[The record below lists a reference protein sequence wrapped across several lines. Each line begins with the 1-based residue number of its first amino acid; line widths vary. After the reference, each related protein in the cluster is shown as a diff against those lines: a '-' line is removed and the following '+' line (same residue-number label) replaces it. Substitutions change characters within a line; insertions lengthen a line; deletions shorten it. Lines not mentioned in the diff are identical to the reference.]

1 MNNLINRIKTSFKH
15 IPTEKIR
22 KFFLG
27 KNLSDGLIFRLLTY
41 LLLISIGFV
50 YLYPMLYMLS
60 FSFMDVNDIIN
71 PMVSWVPTKLY
82 LDNYYK
88 ALITL
93 DYWDTLLQSLL
104 VTLIPATIQTI
115 VCSLVGYGFAR
126 YNFKFKKLLLVMVLI
141 TFIIPAQVYTIPKY
155 VMFNQLGFLENP
167 LSIIVPSLFGQGVN
181 SAIFI
186 LIFYQ
191 FFRIIPAAF
200 FEAAEIEGAGDY
212 KIFFRISV
220 PLAIPSYITSFLFG
234 FVWYWNET
242 YISSLFLGSNFQSMQ
257 IKLAYFVSEYSTSFP
272 SEETAR
278 LNEGIRLA
286 ATLLIILPM
295 LIVYFIMQRYFIEG
309 VEKSGIAGE

>member
-1 MNNLINRIKTSFKH
+1 MDKVKLYLDKIKKF
-15 IPTEKIR
+15 IRVDKIKKILFGR
-22 KFFLG
+22 
-27 KNLSDGLIFRLLTY
+27 NLSDGLILRTIVY

-60 FSFMDVNDIIN
+60 YSFMKPQDITN
-71 PMVSWVPTKLY
+71 PMVIWVPTELY
-82 LDNYYK
+82 FENFNK
-88 ALITL
+88 AIKTLKYFETLLSSLTITL
-93 DYWDTLLQSLL
+93 
-104 VTLIPATIQTI
+104 VPAIIQTI
-115 VCSLVGYGFAR
+115 VCSLIGYGFAR
-126 YNFKFKKLLLVMVLI
+126 YNFPLKKTLLFLVLV
-141 TFIIPAQVYTIPKY
+141 TFIVPIQVYTIPRY
-155 VMFNQLGFLENP
+155 VMFHQFGILETA
-167 LSIIVPSLFGQGVN
+167 LSIIIPSIFGQGVN

-191 FFRIIPAAF
+191 FFRIIPNAF

-212 KIFFRISV
+212 KIFFKIAV

-242 YISSLFLGSNFQSMQ
+242 YISSLFLGQDFQSLQ
-257 IKLAYFVSEYSTSFP
+257 IKLAYFVSQFAASYP
-272 SEETAR
+272 NEEAQR

-295 LIVYFIMQRYFIEG
+295 LLVYFIMQRYFIEG

>member
-1 MNNLINRIKTSFKH
+1 
-15 IPTEKIR
+15 
-22 KFFLG
+22 
-27 KNLSDGLIFRLLTY
+27 
-41 LLLISIGFV
+41 
-50 YLYPMLYMLS
+50 MLS
-60 FSFMDVNDIIN
+60 YSFMDVSDIIN
-71 PMVSWVPTKLY
+71 PMVSWVPSKLY
-82 LDNYYK
+82 LDNYVK

-93 DYWDTLLQSLL
+93 DYFDTLLQSLL
-104 VTLIPATIQTI
+104 VTLVPATIQTI
-115 VCSLVGYGFAR
+115 VTSLVGYGFAR
-126 YNFKFKKLLLVMVLI
+126 YNFKFKKLLLVLVLV
-141 TFIIPAQVYTIPKY
+141 TFIVPSQVYTIPKY

-167 LSIIVPSLFGQGVN
+167 LSIIVPAIFGQGVN

-191 FFRIIPAAF
+191 FFKIIPSAF
-200 FEAAEIEGAGDY
+200 FEAAEMEGAGDY

-242 YISSLFLGSNFQSMQ
+242 YTSSLFLGSNFQSMQ
-257 IKLAYFVSEYSTSFP
+257 IKLAYFVSQYATSFP
-272 SEETAR
+272 SEEASR

-295 LIVYFIMQRYFIEG
+295 LVVYFIMQRYFIEG